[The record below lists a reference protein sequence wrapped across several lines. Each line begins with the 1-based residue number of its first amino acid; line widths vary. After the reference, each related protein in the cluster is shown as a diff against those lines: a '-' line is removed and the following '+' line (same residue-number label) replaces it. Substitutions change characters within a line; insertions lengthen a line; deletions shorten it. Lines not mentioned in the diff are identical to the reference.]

1 MRLLFCT
8 SVVNS
13 DIQFNTDYQEILS
26 RDSVTV
32 TVDAVIYYRVSNPT
46 MVSRFINE
54 MYRMSQKLQGK
65 KSFCQITIN
74 YRVFNNEGQK
84 VLGYKTMKK
93 CAFEATK
100 RLIASKNMGHFVIF
114 VICLIISNKIYILKY
129 MKKCTNLAKFDIF
142 L

>member
-1 MRLLFCT
+1 MELR
-8 SVVNS
+8 SS
-13 DIQFNTDYQEILS
+13 II
-26 RDSVTV
+26 
-32 TVDAVIYYRVSNPT
+32 P
-46 MVSRFINE
+46 
-54 MYRMSQKLQGK
+54 K
-65 KSFCQITIN
+65 

-84 VLGYKTMKK
+84 VLGYETMKK

-114 VICLIISNKIYILKY
+114 IFCLIISNKIYILKY